1 MSDSDKSGDTPARDN
16 RLKCSFCGKSQD
28 MVKKLIAGPG
38 VYICDECVE
47 LCLEILDDEDM
58 GVKKS
63 NDLANELSFQ
73 AELDDS
79 FNSDE
84 EFKELLEKVLEPLE
98 KFNSRYQELR
108 KVDCFEPGVRN
119 LVVLKSF
126 QKGKMSVEL
135 LPLLTNL
142 GVLYRNKGEL
152 TAAKNAFS
160 WALEICDADEDCDE
174 KTKRYHAL
182 ELAKLL
188 MKTGE
193 FKDGEELLDR
203 IGYSS

>member
-1 MSDSDKSGDTPARDN
+1 
-16 RLKCSFCGKSQD
+16 
-28 MVKKLIAGPG
+28 
-38 VYICDECVE
+38 
-47 LCLEILDDEDM
+47 
-58 GVKKS
+58 
-63 NDLANELSFQ
+63 
-73 AELDDS
+73 
-79 FNSDE
+79 
-84 EFKELLEKVLEPLE
+84 
-98 KFNSRYQELR
+98 
-108 KVDCFEPGVRN
+108 
-119 LVVLKSF
+119 
-126 QKGKMSVEL
+126 MSVEL